1 MAAEMFPWVN
11 HIVRRVSKRLRLG
24 TVDRLIMKV
33 HMATRR
39 LAYILCF
46 LCCLLTATAAVQ
58 AQTVTGTLRLQ
69 ATAVNV
75 SGALVW
81 QVNMQFSP
89 ADIVIDAETFDPSL
103 SEPCPQISVALR
115 NRILKELAVMAKE
128 EQDSLKTG
136 TPLHFYV
143 DSIPPSYTLPD
154 ALSERA
160 LFGRLDRQLTPSV
173 STDSFLGLN
182 KTAPLGFG
190 PPVRVGETLAE
201 RNQTQWRFELNPQGF
216 AVVGYQLWLQTK
228 KAAAND
234 ANGGA
239 TVPVSKTMG
248 DVADDLGITSVSAAE
263 RAMAVNLIY
272 APEDLQKP
280 NGTSRTD
287 TEVVRELEG
296 AAYRAFLLMRDAKLQ
311 SCDFR
316 DANVD
321 EIVKGNIT
329 TLFNAYGPDLRVD
342 SSLMDNQDVFGVQGL
357 QFVESV
363 RISVTPEPDPQGNT
377 TITDRD
383 REIEE
388 LLNQKEKPRLLVQ
401 PGQILTNDILDKD
414 TRRLYLVRSVSA
426 VPKYSFA
433 DGVLTYE
440 VTRRRE
446 IVNLT
451 VTGAGSYSP
460 EYALNG
466 SLGVTGDNLLGRS
479 ESLSLNLTGGN
490 SFQRGQFS
498 FSIPRETPKERRK
511 IPIIFAG
518 FTLSANY
525 SYDSDQHLGN
535 PLLTRFTNRESQISA
550 KASFEYDSFTDRDYI
565 DQAEGIEDKR
575 KRLHHVVTTDA
586 GFDLLNNQ
594 LKSDGL
600 IPVAPL
606 DGRVVYPSLNV
617 RYLAS
622 YDLRRPG
629 MRGGLGEIDFLL
641 TATGQKG
648 FTGLGGDFS
657 YRQYELTGGAQIFFG
672 FAAPTDLF
680 LRYQRGAGASSNGTP
695 LFKIFRLGGPQNVRG
710 LEEGEFVGNSYAYDR
725 TEFGVALLPLL
736 RTARK
741 MFPGGK
747 KSTNENPSEPAPT
760 NIGGIDLANTYVKT
774 FYDRGRTFDSKSLGK
789 ILNPAHGVKGW
800 GIAAELRGIA
810 FISNKRAN
818 LTIGYARS
826 GDSLLHRRGVVV
838 TGLSLD
844 F

>member
-1 MAAEMFPWVN
+1 MGNGLV
-11 HIVRRVSKRLRLG
+11 
-24 TVDRLIMKV
+24 MKV
-33 HMATRR
+33 QMVTRR
-39 LAYILCF
+39 LACILCF
-46 LCCLLTATAAVQ
+46 LCLLLAGGAVQ

-89 ADIVIDAETFDPSL
+89 ADIVIDGSTMDPSL
-103 SEPCPQISVALR
+103 SGPCPQISVALR
-115 NRILKELAVMAKE
+115 NRVLKELGVMAKE
-128 EQDSLKTG
+128 EKDSLQTS
-136 TPLHFYV
+136 TPVHFYI
-143 DSIPPSYTLPD
+143 DSIPPSYSLPD
-154 ALSERA
+154 ELSEHA
-160 LFGRLDRQLTPSV
+160 LFSGLGSQFNPSV
-173 STDSFLGLN
+173 SADIPLSFN
-182 KTAPLGFG
+182 QTAPAGFG
-190 PPVRVGETLAE
+190 PPTRIGETLAQ
-201 RNQTQWRFELNPQGF
+201 RNQTQWRFELNPMGF
-216 AVVGYQLWLQTK
+216 GMVGYQIWLRTK
-228 KAAAND
+228 QGAAND
-234 ANGGA
+234 DVGGA

-248 DVADDLGITSVSAAE
+248 NVADDLGITSLSAAE
-263 RAMAVNLIY
+263 RTVAVNLLY

-280 NGTSRTD
+280 DGTTRTD
-287 TEVVRELEG
+287 AEVVRVLEG
-296 AAYRAFLLMRDAKLQ
+296 AAYRTFLVLRDAKVQ

-316 DANVD
+316 DADIDQLVTN
-321 EIVKGNIT
+321 NIQ
-329 TLFNAYGPDLRVD
+329 TLFSAYGADLKTN
-342 SSLMDNQDVFGVQGL
+342 SMLSPDNQELFGISGL
-357 QFVESV
+357 QLVDSV
-363 RISVTPEPDPQGNT
+363 RISVTPEADPQGNT
-377 TITDRD
+377 TVTERD

-388 LLNQKEKPRLLVQ
+388 LLNEKEKPRLLVQ
-401 PGQILTNDILDKD
+401 PGTIVTNDILDKD
-414 TRRLYLVRSVSA
+414 TRRLYLVRSVST

-466 SLGVTGDNLLGRS
+466 SLAVTGDNLLGRS

-490 SFQRGQFS
+490 SFQKGQLS

-518 FTLSANY
+518 FNLSGNY

-535 PLLTRFTNRESQISA
+535 PVLTKFTNRESQISA
-550 KASFEYDSFTDRDYI
+550 KASFEYDSFTDRDYVA
-565 DQAEGIEDKR
+565 QAEGIDDNR
-575 KRLHHVVTTDA
+575 TRLHHVVTTDV

-606 DGRVVYPSLNV
+606 DGRVVYPSLRVN
-617 RYLAS
+617 YLAS
-622 YDLRRPG
+622 YDLRRPRK
-629 MRGGLGEIDFLL
+629 RGGLGEIDFLL

-657 YRQYELTGGAQIFFG
+657 YRQYELTGGAQVFFG
-672 FAAPTDLF
+672 FSAPTDLF

-695 LFKIFRLGGPQNVRG
+695 LFKLFRLGGPLNVRG

-736 RTARK
+736 RTISKPFSR
-741 MFPGGK
+741 GK
-747 KSTNENPSEPAPT
+747 KTNDPDAASEPAPT

-774 FYDRGRTFDSKSLGK
+774 FYDRGRVFDSKSLGK